1 MKICI
6 VGGVAGGAG
15 AATRA
20 RRLDEHAEI
29 ILFEKGEFISYAN
42 CGLPYYIGGTINNRD
57 ALIVTKPELLR
68 KRFRVDV
75 RTGNEVMGID
85 PEKKLLR
92 VRELESGREYAETYD
107 KLILSPG
114 AEPRSPRMEGL
125 DQEGV
130 FALRNVTDTYRIYD
144 YLEAKRP
151 RNAVVIGGGFIGLE
165 IAENLKE
172 RGLSVRIVEF
182 ADQVAGFLDHEMAN
196 ILHNHLA
203 EKGIELLLK
212 TGAEG
217 IRRTERGL
225 EMSLSTKETIE
236 TDIVVLGIGVVP
248 ESSLAQKAGLE
259 LSIGGSIKVNEY
271 YETSAQDIYAVGD
284 AIAVTHFVSGRESL
298 IPLAGPAN
306 KQGRIAAEN
315 AIYSGKAH
323 DRKAE
328 SIETHDV
335 KAESIKTY
343 GVKAEG
349 WKVRGSRVQGSSVLK
364 LFDLTAAATGMNE
377 KQLLRE
383 GMKFL
388 KTYVHPQSHA
398 GYYPGSTP
406 ISMKLLFA
414 EDGKLLGAQAVG
426 YEGVEKRIDVLAAA
440 LRLGGT
446 VYDLEE
452 LELCYAPPYSSAK
465 DPVNMLGFTAANI
478 LKGDMPVFYA
488 EELASTGPEGIQLI
502 DVSTP
507 DEVLMGTVEG
517 SRNIPLDELRDRLD
531 GLDREKPVYVFCRV
545 GLRGYIAT
553 RILLQSGYDVKNMSG
568 GYKTYRLV
576 TDTRFHY
583 GKACGS
589 ETMAA
594 GRADRGAVCGNGGR
608 ALAAGQEAGATAA
621 CTEASSG
628 GVVRRLTVDACG
640 LQCPG
645 PIMKVSEGIKA
656 LGDGGELLVRAT
668 DPAFASDIHVWC
680 ERTGN
685 ELLSVENRKGTYE
698 VLLKKG
704 VSREVCPITAPA
716 ALGND
721 KTMVIFSGDLD
732 KAIAAFIIA
741 NGAAAMDRKVTLFF
755 TFWGLNILRRDEKVS
770 VSKNLVEKMFGFMM
784 PRGSRKLALSRMNM
798 GGMGARMIKS
808 IMKKKNVA
816 SLEELIR
823 SAMDNGV
830 RVVACQMSMDLM
842 GIHKEELIDGVEI
855 GGVATFLGSAETSDT
870 NLFI

>member
-20 RRLDEHAEI
+20 RRLDEQAEI

-42 CGLPYYIGGTINNRD
+42 CGLPYYIGGTITNRD

-75 RTGNEVMGID
+75 RTGNEVLEID

-92 VRELESGREYAETYD
+92 VRELESGREYEETYD
-107 KLILSPG
+107 RLILSPG
-114 AEPRSPRMEGL
+114 AEPRRPRMEGL
-125 DQEGV
+125 DEPGV
-130 FALRNVTDTYRIYD
+130 FSLRNVADTYRIYD
-144 YLEAKRP
+144 FIAENRP
-151 RNAVVIGGGFIGLE
+151 QNAVVIGGGFIGLE

-196 ILHNHLA
+196 LLHNHLE
-203 EKGIELLLK
+203 EKGLELLLK
-212 TGAEG
+212 TGVEG
-217 IRRTERGL
+217 IRRKGKGL
-225 EMSLSTKETIE
+225 VLSLSAKETIE
-236 TDIVVLGIGVVP
+236 ADMVVLGIGVAP
-248 ESSLAQKAGLE
+248 EGALAKKAGLE
-259 LSIGGSIKVNEY
+259 PGVGGSIRVNEY

-284 AIAVTHFVSGRESL
+284 AIEVTHFVSGKESL

-315 AIYSGKAH
+315 AVRGGKGN
-323 DRKAE
+323 D
-328 SIETHDV
+328 
-335 KAESIKTY
+335 
-343 GVKAEG
+343 G
-349 WKVRGSRVQGSSVLK
+349 KVRGSHVQGSSVLK

-383 GMKFL
+383 GMKYL

-398 GYYPGSTP
+398 GYYPGATP

-414 EDGKLLGAQAVG
+414 EDGRLLGAQAVG

-488 EELASTGPEGIQLI
+488 EELAAANPEEIQLV

-517 SRNIPLDELRDRLD
+517 SRNIPLDELRGRL
-531 GLDREKPVYVFCRV
+531 GELNREKPVYVFCRV

-553 RILLQSGYDVKNMSG
+553 RILLQNGYQVKNMSG

-576 TDTRFHY
+576 TDARFRY
-583 GKACGS
+583 GKAGS
-589 ETMAA
+589 GSPVT
-594 GRADRGAVCGNGGR
+594 
-608 ALAAGQEAGATAA
+608 AGQEAGA
-621 CTEASSG
+621 
-628 GVVRRLTVDACG
+628 VRQLTVDACG

-645 PIMKVSEGIKA
+645 PIMKVSEGMKAIK
-656 LGDGGELLVRAT
+656 DGEELLVKAT

-685 ELLSVENRKGTYE
+685 GLISVENRKGTYE

-704 VSREVCPITAPA
+704 IGQQACPVTAPA
-716 ALGND
+716 ASGND

-755 TFWGLNILRRDEKVS
+755 TFWGLNILRKNEKVS

-798 GGMGARMIKS
+798 GGMGAGMIKS

-816 SLEELIR
+816 SLEELIH
-823 SAMDNGV
+823 SAMDSGV

-855 GGVATFLGSAETSDT
+855 GGVATFLGAAETSDT